1 MMEEDK
7 DWATPTLK
15 EVPFWRDDMTPEEY
29 EVEREYLA
37 RNFGLLRKK
46 LYKPLWK
53 QKEES

>member
-29 EVEREYLA
+29 EVEREYWA
-37 RNFGLLRKK
+37 RNFGLLRQG

-53 QKEES
+53 QKGG